1 MKTCISKERLNCIY
15 LTKETRDEVLK
26 ELEPRLGKDDL
37 VSIVE
42 DNDREVVVYH
52 FGWHKTHYRYN
63 NWYVKNY
70 DGEWERY
77 TDEEF
82 KEQFELIEE

>member
-1 MKTCISKERLNCIY
+1 MKLCISKEQLNCLH

-26 ELEPRLGKDDL
+26 ELEPRLGRDDCMS
-37 VSIVE
+37 VIT
-42 DNDREVVVYH
+42 DNDRELIVRCHGWSTSYYH
-52 FGWHKTHYRYN
+52 YN

-70 DGEWERY
+70 DGDWERY

-82 KEQFELIEE
+82 KEQFELVEE